1 MKIIALEE
9 HFTVEDL
16 KALPTLRDFPVPYA
30 PNLMTDWEARSPD
43 FTQWRLPDMDAHG
56 VTLQVLSLMA
66 PGIQALRDDGI
77 AVSTAKAA
85 NDYLATITAKYPS
98 RFRGFAALPLQDPEA
113 AAQELRRC
121 VNDLKFCG
129 ALVND
134 HTNGHYLDEPQFLPV
149 WKALEELDVP
159 LYIHPGAAP
168 LDQWNLLNG
177 YPQLRGAAWEFQAQA
192 GGHALRLVHGGVFD
206 RHPKARIILGHMGEF
221 LPFQLWRLDS
231 RYRILKDQK
240 LERLPSEYFGS
251 NIFITTSGVFSP
263 AALAGAVLA
272 VGEDAILFSIDYPY
286 ESTELAVSF
295 LHSAPLSRSA
305 REKIAWRNAEQ
316 LLKIG

>member
-1 MKIIALEE
+1 
-9 HFTVEDL
+9 
-16 KALPTLRDFPVPYA
+16 
-30 PNLMTDWEARSPD
+30 
-43 FTQWRLPDMDAHG
+43 
-56 VTLQVLSLMA
+56 
-66 PGIQALRDDGI
+66 
-77 AVSTAKAA
+77 
-85 NDYLATITAKYPS
+85 
-98 RFRGFAALPLQDPEA
+98 
-113 AAQELRRC
+113 
-121 VNDLKFCG
+121 
-129 ALVND
+129 
-134 HTNGHYLDEPQFLPV
+134 
-149 WKALEELDVP
+149 
-159 LYIHPGAAP
+159 
-168 LDQWNLLNG
+168 
-177 YPQLRGAAWEFQAQA
+177 
-192 GGHALRLVHGGVFD
+192 
-206 RHPKARIILGHMGEF
+206 MGEF